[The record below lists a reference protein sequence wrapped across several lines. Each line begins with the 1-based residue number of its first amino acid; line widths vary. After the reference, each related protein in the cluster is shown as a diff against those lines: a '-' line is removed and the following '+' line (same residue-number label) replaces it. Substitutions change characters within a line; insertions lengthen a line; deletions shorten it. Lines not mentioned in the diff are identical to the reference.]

1 MNTVFDHGV
10 KYLVGIC
17 LLVMISACS
26 TPDPYVTSP
35 MQVPVA
41 PSPNYIEHIHTGAIF
56 QPGMQTVSLFSS
68 ERRPRAIGDTLKIQ
82 IVESTKATRD
92 LNTSTI
98 RANKVASKG
107 PGGGGGKGGLINRLL
122 DIDAEASGSDSFKGA
137 GSTDNTSTLNAEITA
152 SVINVLPNGH
162 LAVAG
167 EKGVALN
174 GGVSTLRV
182 SGVVNP
188 NDIGPGNIVSS
199 VNMLNARYELGGQ
212 GDVSD
217 AATRNWLQRFLTKH
231 MTIW

>member
-41 PSPNYIEHIHTGAIF
+41 PSPNYIEDIHTGAIF

-92 LNTSTI
+92 LNTSTG
-98 RANKVASKG
+98 RANKMASKG

>member
-1 MNTVFDHGV
+1 MDTVFDHGV

-17 LLVMISACS
+17 LLGMISACS

-92 LNTSTI
+92 LNTSTS